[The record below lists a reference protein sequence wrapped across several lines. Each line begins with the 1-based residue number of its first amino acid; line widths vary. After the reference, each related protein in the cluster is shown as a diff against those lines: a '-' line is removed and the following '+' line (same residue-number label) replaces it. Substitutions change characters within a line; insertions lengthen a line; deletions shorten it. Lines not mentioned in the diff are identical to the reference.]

1 MISLQNLSKS
11 FGARCLF
18 AIAGIDLRPGARY
31 GLVGANGSGKSTL
44 LRIVSGEE
52 PPSDGHVTLPK
63 QLRLGI
69 LKQDQFLADDARV
82 IDVAMQGDQ
91 AVYDAILEQSRQQ
104 HGGPLSPQRVAELD
118 EFVRAHDGWT
128 LEARSSEI
136 LTGLGIPVTVQ
147 QRPLSTLSGG
157 FKLRVLLARVLISRP
172 DLLLL
177 DEPTNHLD
185 ILSIR
190 WLEKFLVQYS
200 GCAVVVSHDRRFLDQ
215 IATHILDIDYGTV
228 TVYAGNYGQFEV
240 QKGAVRER
248 KESEIAR
255 QQKILADKLAFVE
268 RFRYKATKARQAQS
282 RVKQIEKIE
291 IVELPRSTRRTPHFH
306 FDTRRPSGVDVL
318 SLAAIRKSFG
328 EHQVLSNV
336 AFSIRRGERV
346 AMIGPNGIG
355 KSTLLKI
362 AVGCLEPDSGSFSWG
377 YETHRGYFSQ
387 DHRDQ
392 LGDGRL
398 SLLEWLWSFCSTQTE
413 GWVRS
418 QLGKVLFTGDDVH
431 AKLQTLSG
439 GESARV
445 LFCRLM
451 VEQPNVLILDEPT
464 NHLDLEATESLVLAL
479 KQFDGTLLFVSH
491 DRWFVSQLATRVIE
505 LVPEGYRDFPG
516 PFEEYLVAC
525 GDDHLDSETVVLR
538 AKTESK
544 TRRDEDMTLRSTA
557 QQFRNELKRK
567 RNRLKNLPLRRDAA
581 LAKVAVLEAE
591 VRAIESNY
599 ALPDFF
605 ANTPAEQLQELHDKQ
620 LQLQDQLA
628 QAMSD
633 WETLESEIVT
643 LETELQA
650 ANTGEDL

>member
-18 AIAGIDLRPGARY
+18 TIAGVDLRPGARY

-91 AVYDAILEQSRQQ
+91 AVYDAMLEQSRQQ
-104 HGGPLSPQRVAELD
+104 HCGPLSPRRVAELD

-128 LEARSSEI
+128 LEARSCEI
-136 LTGLGIPVTVQ
+136 LAGLGIPVTVQ

-190 WLEKFLVQYS
+190 WLEKFLVQYP
-200 GCAVVVSHDRRFLDQ
+200 GCAVIVSHDRRFLDQ

-240 QKGAVRER
+240 QKCAVRER

-255 QQKILADKLAFVE
+255 QEKLLGDKLAFVE

-291 IVELPRSTRRTPHFH
+291 IVELPRSTRRMPHFH
-306 FDTRRPSGVDVL
+306 FDAQRPSGVDVL
-318 SLAAIRKSFG
+318 SLAAISKSFG
-328 EHQVLSNV
+328 EHRVLSNV
-336 AFSIRRGERV
+336 SFSIRRGERI

-362 AVGCLEPDSGSFSWG
+362 AVGCLEPDSGSFRWG

-439 GESARV
+439 GESARA

-479 KQFDGTLLFVSH
+479 KQFDGTVLFVSH
-491 DRWFVSQLATRVIE
+491 DRWFVSLLATRVIE
-505 LVPEGYRDFPG
+505 LVPEGYRDSPG
-516 PFEEYLVAC
+516 TFEEYLVAC
-525 GDDHLDSETVVLR
+525 GDDHLDSEAVVLR
-538 AKTESK
+538 AKSESK
-544 TRRDEDMTLRSTA
+544 TRSDGDVTSRATSQKL
-557 QQFRNELKRK
+557 RNELKRK

-581 LAKVAVLEAE
+581 LTRVAVLEAE
-591 VRAIESNY
+591 IKAIESNY
-599 ALPDFF
+599 ALPEFF
-605 ANTPAEQLQELHDKQ
+605 VNTPAVQLQELHDKQ

-633 WETLESEIVT
+633 WETLESELVT

-650 ANTGEDL
+650 TNTGEDL